1 MLSLSQY
8 FRKGSVVS
16 TMKLS
21 NPAPSKF
28 SFLLSRFWLRK
39 RYKFAVISM
48 VFLSIFLFLFH
59 FSFSQ
64 IKIHE
69 TFLKNFENLKAGV
82 LGRPEFTINGILV
95 RVDNKILK
103 QKIIK
108 VVNIQVPVS
117 SLTLNLEDT
126 RRKIEKLAGIKNA
139 AVSIDNYGKLIITVS
154 ERLPAIINKVGSK
167 YFLLDKDGLL
177 VNEIMSR
184 FERPDLPLFIGQGM
198 EGKVQEGLKILIRF
212 APYTA
217 RVNALTWVGNRRWNI
232 LFDKERVIKLPSHDP
247 LGSIEKLI
255 NLDIE
260 FRFLS
265 SDVLQID
272 LRNEKFLI
280 LQPNLGN
287 QNSRNVQKYPIGEG
301 V

>member
-95 RVDNKILK
+95 RADNEILR

-126 RRKIEKLAGIKNA
+126 RKKIEKLAGIKSA

-287 QNSRNVQKYPIGEG
+287 QNSRNIQKYPIGEG

>member
-198 EGKVQEGLKILIRF
+198 EGKVQEGLEILIRF

>member
-16 TMKLS
+16 TIKLS

-48 VFLSIFLFLFH
+48 VLLSIFLFLFH

-64 IKIHE
+64 IKVHE
-69 TFLKNFENLKAGV
+69 TFLKSFENLKAGV

-95 RVDNKILK
+95 RVDNEILK

-108 VVNIQVPVS
+108 VINIQVPVS

-126 RRKIEKLAGIKNA
+126 RRKIENLAGIKNA

-198 EGKVQEGLKILIRF
+198 EGKVQEGLKILIGF

-217 RVNALTWVGNRRWNI
+217 RVNALAWVGNRRWNI

-247 LGSIEKLI
+247 LGSIERLI

-272 LRNEKFLI
+272 LRNEKFLV

-287 QNSRNVQKYPIGEG
+287 QNSRNIQKNPIGEG
-301 V
+301 A

>member
-16 TMKLS
+16 TIKLS

-48 VFLSIFLFLFH
+48 VSLSIFLFLIH

-64 IKIHE
+64 IKVHE
-69 TFLKNFENLKAGV
+69 AFIKSFENLKAGV

-95 RVDNKILK
+95 RVDNEILK

-108 VVNIQVPVS
+108 VINIQVPVS

-154 ERLPAIINKVGSK
+154 
-167 YFLLDKDGLL
+167 
-177 VNEIMSR
+177 
-184 FERPDLPLFIGQGM
+184 
-198 EGKVQEGLKILIRF
+198 
-212 APYTA
+212 
-217 RVNALTWVGNRRWNI
+217 
-232 LFDKERVIKLPSHDP
+232 
-247 LGSIEKLI
+247 
-255 NLDIE
+255 
-260 FRFLS
+260 
-265 SDVLQID
+265 
-272 LRNEKFLI
+272 
-280 LQPNLGN
+280 
-287 QNSRNVQKYPIGEG
+287 
-301 V
+301 

>member
-16 TMKLS
+16 ATKLT

-95 RVDNKILK
+95 RADNEILR

-126 RRKIEKLAGIKNA
+126 RKKIEKLAGIKSA

>member
-16 TMKLS
+16 VIKLS

-59 FSFSQ
+59 FSFLQ
-64 IKIHE
+64 IKVHE
-69 TFLKNFENLKAGV
+69 TFLKSFENLKAGV

-95 RVDNKILK
+95 RVDNEILK

-108 VVNIQVPVS
+108 VINIQVPVS

-154 ERLPAIINKVGSK
+154 ERLPVIINKVGSK

-198 EGKVQEGLKILIRF
+198 EGKVQEGLKILIGF

-217 RVNALTWVGNRRWNI
+217 RVNALKWVGNRRWNI

-247 LGSIEKLI
+247 LGSIERLI
-255 NLDIE
+255 NLDID
-260 FRFLS
+260 FRFLN

-287 QNSRNVQKYPIGEG
+287 QNSSNIQKYLIGEG
-301 V
+301 A

>member
-8 FRKGSVVS
+8 FRKGRVVP
-16 TMKLS
+16 TIKLS
-21 NPAPSKF
+21 NPAPSKL

-39 RYKFAVISM
+39 RYKFAVIGM
-48 VFLSIFLFLFH
+48 VFLPIFLFLFH
-59 FSFSQ
+59 FSLSQ
-64 IKIHE
+64 IKAHE
-69 TFLKNFENLKAGV
+69 FLLNSFQSLKAGV
-82 LGRPEFTINGILV
+82 LGRPEFTINEILV
-95 RVDNKILK
+95 KVDNKILK
-103 QKIIK
+103 EKIIK
-108 VVNIQVPVS
+108 VINIQFPIS

-139 AVSIDNYGKLIITVS
+139 TVSIDNYGKLIITVN

-198 EGKVQEGLKILIRF
+198 EGKVQEGLKILIGF

-247 LGSIEKLI
+247 LGSIERLI

-265 SDVLQID
+265 SDALQID

-280 LQPNLGN
+280 LQPNLDN
-287 QNSRNVQKYPIGEG
+287 QNSRSIQKYPIGEG
-301 V
+301 T

>member
-8 FRKGSVVS
+8 FRKGSVIS
-16 TMKLS
+16 AIKLT
-21 NPAPSKF
+21 NPAPSKL

-48 VFLSIFLFLFH
+48 VFLSIFWFLFH

-64 IKIHE
+64 IKVHE
-69 TFLKNFENLKAGV
+69 TFLKSFENLKAGV

-95 RVDNKILK
+95 RVDNEILK

-108 VVNIQVPVS
+108 VINIQVPVS

-126 RRKIEKLAGIKNA
+126 RKKIEKLAGIKNA

-198 EGKVQEGLKILIRF
+198 EGKVQEGLKILIGF

-232 LFDKERVIKLPSHDP
+232 LFDKERIIKLPSHDP
-247 LGSIEKLI
+247 LGSIERLI

-280 LQPNLGN
+280 LQPNLDN
-287 QNSRNVQKYPIGEG
+287 QNSRNIQKYPIGEG
-301 V
+301 A

>member
-8 FRKGSVVS
+8 FRKGSVAS
-16 TMKLS
+16 TMKLP

-39 RYKFAVISM
+39 RYKFAVIGM

-64 IKIHE
+64 IKFHE

-95 RVDNKILK
+95 RVDNEILK

-126 RRKIEKLAGIKNA
+126 RRKIEKLAGIKSA

-167 YFLLDKDGLL
+167 YFLLDKDGFL

-198 EGKVQEGLKILIRF
+198 EGKVQEGLKLLIGF

-217 RVNALTWVGNRRWNI
+217 RVNALTWVSNRRWNI

-247 LGSIEKLI
+247 LGSLEKLI

-287 QNSRNVQKYPIGEG
+287 QNSRNIQKYSIGEG
-301 V
+301 A